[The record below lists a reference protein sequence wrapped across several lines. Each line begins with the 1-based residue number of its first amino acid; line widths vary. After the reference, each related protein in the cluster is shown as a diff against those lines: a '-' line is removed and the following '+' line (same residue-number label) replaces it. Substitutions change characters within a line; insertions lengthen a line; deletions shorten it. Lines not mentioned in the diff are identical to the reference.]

1 MPDAKDP
8 DVIAYKQLRT
18 AIGLLAFFFP
28 YLLIL
33 GGILVCQEPPQPSI
47 SDYYYCCVRNI
58 FVGMLCSIGVFM
70 FSYRGY
76 LAREYWLSKLASVT
90 VIAVAFFPT
99 TPGDPTSR
107 EKLVGAIHLFCAA
120 VFFLILAY
128 MSFFLFTR
136 HGRRMTAQKH
146 VRNLIYRICGLAIFL
161 SVLIIGGVKAAVLL
175 DSTFTAPARYMLF
188 FETIAI
194 LAFAISWMVKADGF
208 TWLNDRRPGAS
219 SRSPRGFLRF
229 SGF

>member
-1 MPDAKDP
+1 MASNKDP
-8 DVIAYKQLRT
+8 DIIAYRQLRT
-18 AIGLLAFFFP
+18 AIGLLAFFLP

-58 FVGMLCSIGVFM
+58 FVGMLWAIGVFL

-76 LAREYWLSKLASVT
+76 EASEYWLSKIASIA
-90 VIAVAFFPT
+90 VIAVALFPT
-99 TPGDPTSR
+99 TPEDPTSTD
-107 EKLVGAIHLFCAA
+107 KIVGAIHLLCAA

-136 HGRRMTAQKH
+136 HGKKRMTPQKYE
-146 VRNLIYRICGLAIFL
+146 RNCIYRVCGLIIFL
-161 SVLIIGGVKAAVLL
+161 CVLMIGSIKACVLL
-175 DSTFTAPARYMLF
+175 DPTFHAPDRYMLF

-208 TWLNDRRPGAS
+208 TWLNDKRPGTPQSA
-219 SRSPRGFLRF
+219 RSFLRF